1 MLPGVK
7 DVAES
12 NGRIVLTTKQ
22 DRVISMKPEEFKL
35 FYNLTLQVDALQKNT
50 AKTPQ
55 IEEELRKL
63 RQMQNDV
70 IKQANKMHQVI
81 EQQQKSTEPNSATPA
96 STQSAAAS
104 SSGSADD
111 ADSFVL
117 AEPKYGEMRVLV
129 EYRVEGTRYQLRLTP
144 SQKTQVDEAV
154 VRLAGV
160 ADRERLLQRLLAK
173 QQQQPVMATRIV
185 ALAPGQQQQPQ
196 QSHSGSFQPQP
207 DPFRTA
213 DEATANLLR
222 FHLFQD
228 TEETAPP
235 SSTAPDSGD
244 DVGAASEFTALA
256 QNAWSAMEAR
266 FKRLQAA
273 ILMSELRTRVLSSA
287 DPELQLLSDQLSV
300 SAARQQLDS
309 ERAQPAGQVAPL
321 AFDDAGRGRPVSPK
335 RARLLPDVGDAD
347 SAVGSG
353 RDNAKTSGVAVAGVV
368 GDNCDGDVDNAD
380 DDDDDEFEEVGPKSS
395 VGESATAAAASAN
408 GDCSMEFPVVD
419 DNIDDGSVG
428 GDSLS
433 ALTSG
438 PGAPADDEA
447 SAAIASIL

>member
-160 ADRERLLQRLLAK
+160 
-173 QQQQPVMATRIV
+173 
-185 ALAPGQQQQPQ
+185 
-196 QSHSGSFQPQP
+196 
-207 DPFRTA
+207 
-213 DEATANLLR
+213 
-222 FHLFQD
+222 
-228 TEETAPP
+228 
-235 SSTAPDSGD
+235 
-244 DVGAASEFTALA
+244 
-256 QNAWSAMEAR
+256 
-266 FKRLQAA
+266 
-273 ILMSELRTRVLSSA
+273 
-287 DPELQLLSDQLSV
+287 
-300 SAARQQLDS
+300 
-309 ERAQPAGQVAPL
+309 
-321 AFDDAGRGRPVSPK
+321 
-335 RARLLPDVGDAD
+335 
-347 SAVGSG
+347 
-353 RDNAKTSGVAVAGVV
+353 
-368 GDNCDGDVDNAD
+368 
-380 DDDDDEFEEVGPKSS
+380 
-395 VGESATAAAASAN
+395 
-408 GDCSMEFPVVD
+408 
-419 DNIDDGSVG
+419 
-428 GDSLS
+428 
-433 ALTSG
+433 
-438 PGAPADDEA
+438 
-447 SAAIASIL
+447 